1 MILLKTKLFSAY
13 CFEAGIKA
21 KICWVLSAFGAVH
34 SVSRGLKS
42 GLFRT
47 PKRSVRAMV

>member
-21 KICWVLSAFGAVH
+21 KICWVL
-34 SVSRGLKS
+34 
-42 GLFRT
+42 
-47 PKRSVRAMV
+47 